1 MFKLKRI
8 IYILMMTIVILTSF
22 SIFSCQNKAKAVV
35 LPTGKIDL
43 YSKGKANYFNY
54 NGKTVE
60 MEVVFHKRGGVEN
73 PAYSLSQT
81 KTKFSAENDYDVKI
95 DRLETNQKVWK
106 AITNGYPF
114 KTLEDLNCSTINQAY
129 AATQMAVYDAIY
141 TYDLSKITP
150 ATDDDANTVE
160 IAKKIINEARS
171 QTKTKKMAQLKL
183 IEDSSNWKVDDAN
196 SNYVTKTYTVSSS
209 APIQNYKAYITG
221 EDTKDAIITDENV
234 VSKFNFEPNEK
245 FKVAIPVSR
254 IPNTVE
260 FRINITSS
268 LQTYPV
274 YHAKDSE
281 NTYEDFAIIIGEYE
295 SAEATFAKTVE
306 INKTKIKILKQD
318 GDSQKPLQGAVFNLL
333 DKNKSILYSE
343 LITNSKGIIEISDLL
358 PDIYYLEEV
367 IAPNGYY
374 GYEELIKIDTTA
386 KETVEVVV
394 DNFIDEGEKVVP
406 EEPKQ
411 EHFSN
416 KKLPV
421 TGF

>member
-1 MFKLKRI
+1 M
-8 IYILMMTIVILTSF
+8 
-22 SIFSCQNKAKAVV
+22 
-35 LPTGKIDL
+35 
-43 YSKGKANYFNY
+43 
-54 NGKTVE
+54 
-60 MEVVFHKRGGVEN
+60 
-73 PAYSLSQT
+73 
-81 KTKFSAENDYDVKI
+81 
-95 DRLETNQKVWK
+95 
-106 AITNGYPF
+106 
-114 KTLEDLNCSTINQAY
+114 
-129 AATQMAVYDAIY
+129 
-141 TYDLSKITP
+141 
-150 ATDDDANTVE
+150 
-160 IAKKIINEARS
+160 
-171 QTKTKKMAQLKL
+171 
-183 IEDSSNWKVDDAN
+183 
-196 SNYVTKTYTVSSS
+196 
-209 APIQNYKAYITG
+209 
-221 EDTKDAIITDENV
+221 
-234 VSKFNFEPNEK
+234 
-245 FKVAIPVSR
+245 
-254 IPNTVE
+254 
-260 FRINITSS
+260 
-268 LQTYPV
+268 QTYPV